1 MKAKDQVS
9 FYDAI
14 SFMEIDSLEKI
25 REILLTK
32 KMTDNNISKLN
43 LVDVAIEE
51 KHRRKG
57 YMEKLW
63 GDEYEAEKELQN
75 SQYYRGLI

>member
-14 SFMEIDSLEKI
+14 KVMEIDSLEKI

-32 KMTDNNISKLN
+32 KMNDDNIAKLN
-43 LVDVAIEE
+43 LVDVAIAE
-51 KHRRKG
+51 KHRRKE
-57 YMEKLW
+57 YMSKL
-63 GDEYEAEKELQN
+63 
-75 SQYYRGLI
+75 

>member
-14 SFMEIDSLEKI
+14 KVMEIDSLEKI
-25 REILLTK
+25 REILLEK
-32 KMTDNNISKLN
+32 KMNDDNISKLN
-43 LVDVAIEE
+43 LVDVAIAE

-57 YMEKLW
+57 YMEKL
-63 GDEYEAEKELQN
+63 
-75 SQYYRGLI
+75 

>member
-1 MKAKDQVS
+1 MKVKDQVT

-14 SFMEIDSLEKI
+14 SVMEIDSLEKI
-25 REILLTK
+25 REILLRK

-43 LVDVAIEE
+43 LVDVAIAE

-57 YMEKLW
+57 YMEKL
-63 GDEYEAEKELQN
+63 
-75 SQYYRGLI
+75 